1 MHNNDNDNDNE
12 WGHFI
17 TIDYI
22 ADIESTDMNN
32 YVIQYTSGYDT
43 NYTSYTNYIN
53 YLNDINYIN
62 DIIPNE
68 ITKNSSAINDSIV
81 PNDNVNQSFIRN
93 LIVAHKITHLSSIS
107 MLFILLI
114 IILFI

>member
-1 MHNNDNDNDNE
+1 MHNNDNDNE

-32 YVIQYTSGYDT
+32 YVIQYTIGYDT

-62 DIIPNE
+62 DIIIPNE
-68 ITKNSSAINDSIV
+68 IIKNSSTINDSFV
-81 PNDNVNQSFIRN
+81 PNDNVKHSFIRN